1 MRNRSDSSERVCCP
15 QKKKLPKQVIACS
28 NFKDKSLRLYEK
40 SSIVKNKQNDIVEDE
55 VAVP

>member
-1 MRNRSDSSERVCCP
+1 M
-15 QKKKLPKQVIACS
+15 PKQVIAYS

-55 VAVP
+55 VAMA

>member
-1 MRNRSDSSERVCCP
+1 MKEFVVL
-15 QKKKLPKQVIACS
+15 KKKKIPKQVIACS

>member
-1 MRNRSDSSERVCCP
+1 MKEFVVL
-15 QKKKLPKQVIACS
+15 KKNTKASYSYS

-55 VAVP
+55 VAMA

>member
-1 MRNRSDSSERVCCP
+1 MRNRSDSSERVCRP
-15 QKKKLPKQVIACS
+15 QKKNLPKQVIACS

-40 SSIVKNKQNDIVEDE
+40 SSIAKNKQNDIVEDE